1 MSKSARCMQDA
12 GRCRSVCQACAIS
25 MWENP
30 SAATVAPRRPE
41 TRVFPPLSTAQLS
54 HAANKHGQT
63 PGLVWCITYPS
74 WTDKGC
80 PPTASFPGVAADSQS
95 GGRALQPASWRCP
108 NRPSSSVLIPSSWWR
123 PSLRRRDTG
132 ASLAAERAVLPGDG
146 ARPRLDGRE
155 KQSAGGR
162 KNNGR
167 VPGRAAMCRAPAC
180 CLVSEGGDMTGPGV
194 GGLVCRIPRV
204 GFRGAN
210 SGERQ
215 GGWWVLGL
223 VWLRRR
229 FHCAQGGSAVRW
241 PICCRFPFWILSSWL
256 SRDRQLTSLANLDR
270 TSPYLVPRLLLA
282 ACRPP

>member
-1 MSKSARCMQDA
+1 MGDKGLSRLLGREREATRFRESLILGRGGRRARSSCCAAVWQMAESISDVEISSMHA
-12 GRCRSVCQACAIS
+12 GCWSVCQACAIS

-41 TRVFPPLSTAQLS
+41 TRVFQPLSTAQLS

-132 ASLAAERAVLPGDG
+132 ASLAAEQAVLPGDG

-194 GGLVCRIPRV
+194 GGLVCRMPRV

-210 SGERQ
+210 SGE
-215 GGWWVLGL
+215 
-223 VWLRRR
+223 
-229 FHCAQGGSAVRW
+229 
-241 PICCRFPFWILSSWL
+241 
-256 SRDRQLTSLANLDR
+256 
-270 TSPYLVPRLLLA
+270 
-282 ACRPP
+282 